1 MVHKEKNKNYIP
13 FIFYS
18 ICLVLVIVLCIYF
31 LGRDTFAIFS
41 KREVDES
48 KEMKIHMLNVG
59 QGDATFIEFP
69 DGMQIL
75 IDVGRDRSVV
85 ESLSEVMRFNN
96 RFIDMVILT
105 HPDADHVGGLS
116 DLVAFYDIGMIIDR
130 VDDSQDFDSRDVY
143 EKAIGESGAVH
154 IELHDNAIEMN
165 LGDGSQMYFF
175 PNIINA
181 YDYDDLIDDRNEY
194 SVMGKITY
202 RDTSF
207 LWVGDM
213 SHIGERL
220 LVELYRDD
228 PSMLDTDILQIGHH
242 GSKTSSSE
250 LFLRATTP
258 KLGLIS
264 AGADNNYGHPYKG
277 VLERLYRLGIPHVC
291 TCTDGAVTLASDG
304 EDWWIE

>member
-1 MVHKEKNKNYIP
+1 MKRIFTVVYIASL
-13 FIFYS
+13 I
-18 ICLVLVIVLCIYF
+18 LVLFGIGL
-31 LGRDTFAIFS
+31 FAYKEISEHFVH
-41 KREVDES
+41 ENDEDL
-48 KEMKIHMLNVG
+48 MRIHMLNVG

-69 DGMQIL
+69 DGMQVL

-85 ESLSEVMRFNN
+85 EELSDVMRFND

-130 VDDSQDFDSRDVY
+130 VDDSQ
-143 EKAIGESGAVH
+143 EAIDESESEH
-154 IELHDNAIEMN
+154 IALHDNAIEMN
-165 LGDGSQMYFF
+165 LGDESQMHFF
-175 PNIINA
+175 PNILDA
-181 YDYDDLIDDRNEY
+181 FDYEGLIDDRNEY

-202 RDTSF
+202 RNTSF

-291 TCTDGAVTLASDG
+291 TCTDGVVTLASDG

>member
-1 MVHKEKNKNYIP
+1 MKRIFTVVYIASL
-13 FIFYS
+13 I
-18 ICLVLVIVLCIYF
+18 LVLFGIGL
-31 LGRDTFAIFS
+31 FAYKEISEHFVH
-41 KREVDES
+41 ENDEDL
-48 KEMKIHMLNVG
+48 MRIHMLNVG
-59 QGDATFIEFP
+59 QGDAIFIELP
-69 DGMQIL
+69 DGTQIL

-85 ESLSEVMRFNN
+85 EELSDVMRFND

-130 VDDSQDFDSRDVY
+130 VDDSQEFDSRDVY
-143 EKAIGESGAVH
+143 EQAIDESEAVH
-154 IELHDNAIEMN
+154 IALHDNAIEMN
-165 LGDGSQMYFF
+165 LGDESQMYFF
-175 PNIINA
+175 PNILDA
-181 YDYDDLIDDRNEY
+181 FDYKGLIDDRNEY

-202 RDTSF
+202 RNTSF

-220 LVELYRDD
+220 LVELYRD